1 MNVPNALTLA
11 RIALIPFFVVC
22 LYLDIPNASLIAGI
36 IFVIAAA
43 TDFVDGRWARRKNQV
58 TTLGKFLDP
67 IADKLLVSAAFVML
81 VQSGQIPAYMVI
93 VILSREFIVSGLR
106 IVAASDGVVIPAG
119 MLGKIKTFL
128 QMAAIIILLFDPTG
142 VLSAFGVSL
151 GDVVLWAAFL
161 MTIWSGIDYVARNWR
176 IIVGSPQEK
185 E

>member
-1 MNVPNALTLA
+1 
-11 RIALIPFFVVC
+11 
-22 LYLDIPNASLIAGI
+22 
-36 IFVIAAA
+36 
-43 TDFVDGRWARRKNQV
+43 
-58 TTLGKFLDP
+58 
-67 IADKLLVSAAFVML
+67 
-81 VQSGQIPAYMVI
+81 MVI